1 MKVSRRMKRMGR
13 RENKAMPMSL
23 TSLMDVFTNLVFFLL
38 ISQGVTNVDEPPK
51 EIKLPES
58 YVDAKPR
65 PSVNIL
71 VSDQAITVQGETIVS
86 TAEAMATEGDFI
98 PSVRDRLAQIKAT
111 SIGLNDQT
119 KDGSGEVTILANSK
133 IPFKTMKKIM
143 STCTSAGY
151 TKISLAVNQKT
162 DVVAR

>member
-1 MKVSRRMKRMGR
+1 MKRMGR
-13 RENKAMPMSL
+13 RENKTVPMSL

-51 EIKLPES
+51 EIRLPES

-65 PSVNIL
+65 PTVNIL
-71 VSDQAITVQGETIVS
+71 VSEQAIMVQGEAIAS
-86 TAEAMATEGDFI
+86 TAEAMAADGDFI
-98 PSVRDRLAQIKAT
+98 PAVRDRLAQIKAT

-119 KDGSGEVTILANSK
+119 RDGSSEVTILAHSQ

-151 TKISLAVNQKT
+151 SKISLAVNQKT